1 MVENDLKAQV
11 DNMIRIGIALSSELD
26 IDELLE
32 MIVDESRRFTRADG
46 GTLYILSDDKKSLRG
61 KIVQNDTLGTRIGG
75 TSQVEID
82 EQVFAPIPLAV
93 DGQINHGNVS
103 AFVANTGRSV
113 NIEDV
118 FETEEFDFAG
128 PRLFYEKV
136 GFRTKSMLV
145 VPLRNHEDDTI
156 GVLMLLNAQDTE
168 HSDVIPFSKEH
179 EALITALASQAAV
192 GITNAQL
199 IQDLQNLFDAF
210 IQTIGSA
217 IDEKSSYTGGHI
229 RRVADL
235 TMMISDEINL
245 ANEGLWGRLHFNE
258 DELNELRISA
268 WLHDVG
274 KITTPEYV
282 VDKATKLETIYD
294 RIATY
299 KEKAE
304 ALKSKI
310 KKAMFYPVAVVV
322 VAFIVTTILLIFV
335 VPQFEEIFSSF
346 GAELPAFTQFV
357 LAISRFVQ
365 DYGVFIA
372 IGIGIGG
379 YLFARAY
386 KKSQKLRDNIDRNI
400 LKTPVVGEILKKASI
415 ARFTRTLATT
425 FAAGV
430 PLIGALESAAG
441 ASGNA
446 VYRDAILYMR
456 KEVAG
461 GMPMHV
467 AMRATQVFP
476 DMVTQ
481 MIAIGEE
488 SGAVDEMLS
497 KIATIY
503 EAEVDDMV
511 DGLTSLLEP
520 MIMAVLGVVIGG
532 LIVAMYLPIFQMGN
546 VV

>member
-1 MVENDLKAQV
+1 MAKAAVTFTWQGKDRKGQSRKGEV
-11 DNMIRIGIALSSELD
+11 SAVSISEAKNLLRRQGISANKVKKLAKPLFGSGAAKITAADISVTSRQIATMLSAGVTLIQS
-26 IDELLE
+26 LE
-32 MIVDESRRFTRADG
+32 MIAQGHAKVSMRK
-46 GTLYILSDDKKSLRG
+46 L
-61 KIVQNDTLGTRIGG
+61 LG
-75 TSQVEID
+75 EI
-82 EQVFAPIPLAV
+82 
-93 DGQINHGNVS
+93 
-103 AFVANTGRSV
+103 
-113 NIEDV
+113 
-118 FETEEFDFAG
+118 TEEVKAGNPLSSALRKHPNYFDD
-128 PRLFYEKV
+128 LYCD
-136 GFRTKSMLV
+136 LV
-145 VPLRNHEDDTI
+145 
-156 GVLMLLNAQDTE
+156 
-168 HSDVIPFSKEH
+168 
-179 EALITALASQAAV
+179 
-192 GITNAQL
+192 
-199 IQDLQNLFDAF
+199 
-210 IQTIGSA
+210 
-217 IDEKSSYTGGHI
+217 YTGEQSG
-229 RRVADL
+229 AL
-235 TMMISDEINL
+235 
-245 ANEGLWGRLHFNE
+245 
-258 DELNELRISA
+258 EL
-268 WLHDVG
+268 
-274 KITTPEYV
+274 
-282 VDKATKLETIYD
+282 IYD

-310 KKAMFYPVAVVV
+310 KKAMFYPIAVVV

-357 LAISRFVQ
+357 LGISRFVQ
-365 DYGVFIA
+365 DYGIFIA
-372 IGIGIGG
+372 IGVGVAGF
-379 YLFARAY
+379 LFGRAY
-386 KKSQKLRDNIDRNI
+386 KKSQNLRDRCDRLV
-400 LKTPVVGEILKKASI
+400 LKIPVIGEILKKASI

-425 FAAGV
+425 FSAGV

-446 VYRDAILYMR
+446 VYREAILYMR

-461 GMPMHV
+461 GIPMHV
-467 AMRATQVFP
+467 AMRATNVFP

-532 LIVAMYLPIFQMGN
+532 LIVAMYLPIFDMGN